1 MFRSAKA
8 LLIVVAVGCAA
19 FAQTP
24 QTQTPATGG
33 ASDNQAGA
41 YYHFAMGRLY
51 EGLAELE
58 GTKNDY
64 IPQAIGHFQEALKL
78 DPGSSII
85 LEELTDLYVQSG
97 QLRNAVSQAEEL
109 LKQDPDNLDA
119 RRMLGRIYMRAL
131 GNAPDG
137 RINEETLHSAIQQY
151 QKITEKDPKDVESW
165 VMLAR
170 LYRASNNSVEA
181 EKAFDA
187 ALKTDPDNEEAL
199 TGLAMLYSDL
209 GDTSRAI
216 EKLKAATDKAP
227 NEHTLAALASAYE
240 QSRDYKNAAA
250 ALRRAV
256 EMSPDNPRLVEG
268 LAEDLLYS
276 DQLDEALKLYQQ
288 IASEDSREAR
298 PQVRIAQIYRAKR
311 DYAKAQEALA
321 KAKALEPDDME
332 AQFEQ
337 INLLE
342 AQGKSS
348 QAIAAL
354 KTLLDQ
360 TAKKS
365 YSTGES
371 SYRATLLE
379 RLGQLYR
386 TNLQYAPA
394 VDEFRQAIALEPS
407 GAGRYSS
414 GDYRDVPGRQ
424 GRGSAQREA
433 DAAVKKFPTERIV
446 VVEHATVLADQ
457 GKIDAAAAEVRAL
470 PERPPARDGP
480 HAGAD
485 LREGQAMAGM
495 GKALDDA
502 EKLSESNDDKE
513 TVQFMRGAMYERMK
527 RYDAAEAEFRKV
539 IELNPENA
547 GALNYLGYMLAD
559 RNTKLEEASRLIKKA
574 VELEPDNG
582 AYLDSLGWVYY
593 RQDRLNDA
601 EGLLVRALDRI
612 GGQDPTVHDHL
623 GDVYFKL
630 GKTHEAIAQWQDSL
644 KEFQGSA
651 PTDLDPDE
659 MAKVSKKLEG
669 ARTRL
674 AQETKKQ
681 Q

>member
-19 FAQTP
+19 LAQTP
-24 QTQTPATGG
+24 QTPAETSV
-33 ASDNQAGA
+33 APDNQAGA

-64 IPQAIGHFQEALKL
+64 IPQAIEHFQQALKL

-97 QLRNAVSQAEEL
+97 QLRSAVAQAEEL
-109 LKQDPDNLDA
+109 LKQDPDNLEA

-137 RINEETLHSAIQQY
+137 RINEETLRSAIQQY

-187 ALKTDPDNEEAL
+187 ALKADPDNEEAL

-256 EMSPDNPRLVEG
+256 EIAPDNPRLVEG

-276 DQLDEALKLYQQ
+276 EQLDEALKLYQQ

-298 PQVRIAQIYRAKR
+298 PQVRIAQIYRAKHEY
-311 DYAKAQEALA
+311 DKAQEALA

-332 AQFEQ
+332 MQFEQ

-348 QAIAAL
+348 DAIAAL

-394 VDEFRQAIALEPS
+394 VDAFRQAITLEPS
-407 GAGRYSS
+407 GAGRFSIEVVET
-414 GDYRDVPGRQ
+414 YRAAKDME
-424 GRGSAQREA
+424 SAQREA
-433 DAAVKKFPTERIV
+433 DAALKKFPTERIV

-470 PERPPARDGP
+470 PKDRP
-480 HAGAD
+480 
-485 LREGQAMAGM
+485 RETALTLAQLYEKGKRWQDM
-495 GKALDDA
+495 GKALDEA

-559 RNTKLEEASRLIKKA
+559 RNAKLDEASRLIKKA
-574 VELEPDNG
+574 VELEPENG

-630 GKTHEAIAQWQDSL
+630 GKTREAIAQWQASL
-644 KEFQGSA
+644 KEFQGGS
-651 PTDLDPDE
+651 PTDIDPDE

-681 Q
+681 

>member
-8 LLIVVAVGCAA
+8 LLIVFAVGCTA

-24 QTQTPATGG
+24 QTPVETNG
-33 ASDNQAGA
+33 APDNRAGA

-64 IPQAIGHFQEALKL
+64 IPQAVEHFQEALKL

-85 LEELTDLYVQSG
+85 LEELTDLYVQTG
-97 QLRNAVSQAEEL
+97 QLRNAVAQAEEL

-137 RINEETLHSAIQQY
+137 RINEETLRSAIQQY

-240 QSRDYKNAAA
+240 QSHDYKNAAA
-250 ALRRAV
+250 ALKRAV
-256 EMSPDNPRLVEG
+256 EIAPDNPRLVEG

-288 IASEDSREAR
+288 IASDDSREAR
-298 PQVRIAQIYRAKR
+298 PQVRIAQIYRAKH

-332 AQFEQ
+332 TQFEQ

-342 AQGKSS
+342 AEGKSGE
-348 QAIAAL
+348 AITAL

-360 TAKKS
+360 TAKRS

-394 VDEFRQAIALEPS
+394 VDAFRQAIALEPS
-407 GAGRYSS
+407 GGGRYSVEIVET
-414 GDYRDVPGRQ
+414 YRAAKDTE
-424 GRGSAQREA
+424 SAQREA

-446 VVEHATVLADQ
+446 VVEHATVLADL
-457 GKIDAAAAEVRAL
+457 GKIDAAVAEVRAL
-470 PERPPARDGP
+470 PKDHP
-480 HAGAD
+480 
-485 LREGQAMAGM
+485 RETALTLAQMYEKGKRWQDM
-495 GKALDDA
+495 GKALDEA

-559 RNTKLEEASRLIKKA
+559 RNTKLEEATRLIKKA

-593 RQDRLNDA
+593 RQDRLSDA

-630 GKTHEAIAQWQDSL
+630 GKTREAITQWQASL
-644 KEFQGSA
+644 KEFQVGA
-651 PTDLDPDE
+651 PTDIDPDE

-674 AQETKKQ
+674 AQEMKKQ